1 MLLIVNPTRPPEVV
15 AKARKSQALTQIL
28 WRDVTT
34 VIFVALGN
42 RVFML
47 GMEPPK
53 TEGGID
59 KQLDRTFVIAVVLHG
74 REAMDERLLATPR
87 NSLRE

>member
-1 MLLIVNPTRPPEVV
+1 
-15 AKARKSQALTQIL
+15 
-28 WRDVTT
+28 
-34 VIFVALGN
+34 
-42 RVFML
+42 ML

-53 TEGGID
+53 AEGGID